1 MRSTKT
7 TTPTHEIR
15 PILYR
20 PLSSVFNMAA
30 RQQARRLTTPELE
43 PFIVATVRPTGRKL
57 GAGAYG
63 SVVEVEI
70 PGASVAA
77 KKLHDSLVQFGSE
90 QQVRMAIEV

>member
-1 MRSTKT
+1 M
-7 TTPTHEIR
+7 
-15 PILYR
+15 
-20 PLSSVFNMAA
+20 SSVVNMAA

-43 PFIVATVRPTGRKL
+43 PFIVANVRPTGREL

-77 KKLHDSLVQFGSE
+77 KKLHDGLVQFGSE
-90 QQVRMAIEV
+90 QQVWL